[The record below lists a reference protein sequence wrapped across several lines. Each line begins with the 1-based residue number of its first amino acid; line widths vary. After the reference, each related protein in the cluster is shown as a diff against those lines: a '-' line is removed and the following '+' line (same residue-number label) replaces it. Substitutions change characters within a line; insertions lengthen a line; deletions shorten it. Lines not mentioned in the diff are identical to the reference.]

1 MKNFVLFDTALHSDN
16 IGDEVIM
23 ESADAILSSI
33 FPDRPF
39 TRIAT
44 HARMSMAERATAWAT
59 PLGIVGGTNILK
71 SRMLFHQNWKLGLTD
86 FLTLRN
92 VVLLGVGWQYY
103 FRRSDLFSRWFF
115 RRALS
120 QKYIHSVRDQYTG
133 EQLKDCVPHVLYT
146 GCPTMWGFDAALCAR
161 VPVTKAARAI
171 FSATYYRP
179 NLEADRAILKLLLD
193 RYEKVYLWAQQEGD
207 IDYFHQLGV
216 PGGILIDRRLTA
228 YDQILET
235 EDVDVLGSRLHGGIR
250 ALTKGRRALILEIDN
265 RAREMARESNLPA
278 VPHDAFD
285 RMADWI
291 SGSPALTINMPWDNI
306 AAWKDQF
313 RNLR

>member
-1 MKNFVLFDTALHSDN
+1 MKNVVLFDTALRSDN

-23 ESADAILSSI
+23 ESTDEILSSV
-33 FPDRPF
+33 FPDRQF
-39 TRIAT
+39 TRIPT
-44 HARMSMAERATAWAT
+44 HVRMNAAERASAWST
-59 PLGIVGGTNILK
+59 PLGIIGGTNILK

-86 FLTLRN
+86 FLALKN

-103 FRRSDLFSRWFF
+103 YHRPDLFSRWFF
-115 RRALS
+115 KRALS
-120 QKYIHSVRDQYTG
+120 REYIHSVRDHYTG
-133 EQLKDCVPHVLYT
+133 EQLKDCVPQVLYT
-146 GCPTMWGFDAALCAR
+146 GCPTMWGFDATLCAR

-171 FSATYYRP
+171 FSVTYFRP
-179 NLEADRAILKLLLD
+179 NLEADRVILTLLLD
-193 RYEKVYLWAQQEGD
+193 RYEKVYLWAQQEAD
-207 IDYFHQLGV
+207 VDYLRRIGV
-216 PGGILIDRRLTA
+216 PGGILIDRQLAA
-228 YDQILET
+228 YDRILAT

-278 VPHDAFD
+278 VPRDAFD

-291 SGSPALTINMPWDNI
+291 SGSPPLTITMPWDNI

-313 RNLR
+313 RHLR